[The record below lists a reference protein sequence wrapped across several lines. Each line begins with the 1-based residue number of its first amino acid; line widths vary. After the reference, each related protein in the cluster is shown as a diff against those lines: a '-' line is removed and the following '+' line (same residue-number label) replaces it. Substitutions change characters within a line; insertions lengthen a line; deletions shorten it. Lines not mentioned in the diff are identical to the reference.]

1 MRWLKQSKF
10 PFLLFAIAWLVRLI
24 PVLLT
29 RSLGIGL
36 DDMFQYD
43 MLARSLAGGNGFRW
57 YALPDLE
64 LIRKFVPLDL
74 GSLAYDPR
82 GVLTSFRAPLYPL
95 FLALVYGIFDMGEGR
110 FFAARLAQSFLAAFL
125 PLLTWLLGRR
135 LFDESSARRAAWIV
149 AFYPLLIAF
158 PLALATENLFF
169 LLVLLSILFL
179 VRLSQRPSL
188 SGALL
193 LGLSL
198 GLAAL
203 TRSVILV
210 MAGAALLWLVV
221 ERRLYRHAL
230 LAAFTLFLLIAPW
243 VVRNSLLHRRL
254 VGIETSLGYNLY
266 VGYHPKSDGSFT
278 FGPSLDLLVIVDDAQ
293 RDRIGTQKA
302 FEFIRR
308 SPLRAAYLIVRRI
321 GHFFAP
327 EWRAFTYFYTND
339 VLGLLPSPLLVLIY
353 LLLCLPWMGLAIGA
367 IWGWAFLPEHSTQ
380 RLLAYL
386 FIGYLLPHILIL
398 SEERFHLTLVP
409 LFSLLAV
416 HFWTRSRAPEPEAG
430 RGALYFAAVFTLFL
444 TIYWAERI
452 ITFWPLFL
460 RILSPA
466 GHLLNLPY

>member
-1 MRWLKQSKF
+1 MCWLKQNKF
-10 PFLLFAIAWLVRLI
+10 PFLLFSIAWLVRLI

-57 YALPDLE
+57 YALADLE

-74 GSLAYDPR
+74 GSLAYEPQ

-95 FLALVYGIFDMGEGR
+95 FLALIYSISGVGEGR

-125 PLLTWLLGRR
+125 PLLTWLLGHH
-135 LFDESSARRAAWIV
+135 LFDESIARRAAWIV

-169 LLVLLSILFL
+169 LLVLLSILLL
-179 VRLSQRPSL
+179 VRLSRRPSW
-188 SGALL
+188 SGAVL
-193 LGLSL
+193 LGLSF

-210 MAGAALLWLVV
+210 MAGAALLWLVI
-221 ERRLYRHAL
+221 EQRLYRHAL
-230 LAAFTLFLLIAPW
+230 LATFPLFLLLIPW

-302 FEFIRR
+302 VEFIRR
-308 SPLRAAYLIVRRI
+308 APLRAAYLIVRRI

-327 EWRAFTYFYTND
+327 EWRAFTYFYTNG
-339 VLGLLPSPLLVLIY
+339 VLGPLPSPLLVLIY
-353 LLLCLPWMGLAIGA
+353 LLLSLPWMGLAIGA
-367 IWGWAFLPEHSTQ
+367 IWGWAFLPEQSPQ
-380 RLLAYL
+380 RLVAYL

-398 SEERFHLTLVP
+398 AEERFHLTLLP

-416 HFWTRSRAPEPEAG
+416 RFWTRSRAPQPEAG
-430 RGALYFAAVFTLFL
+430 HGALSFAAIFTLFL
-444 TIYWAERI
+444 MVYWAERI
-452 ITFWPLFL
+452 VTFWPLFL
-460 RILSPA
+460 QILSPA